1 MGLRSRVQLQA
12 ARAGARSSCRA
23 AAVRGLSARLAS
35 TARSSPRADG
45 SSLITEVERF
55 NKESAL
61 EESLTAP
68 ASWYT
73 EPDFLRLEECAALL
87 FFAQPRGDHSQRG
100 ARGLGVLR
108 RDAVFGSAW
117 MHVGHTGDVAELG
130 QFFTGKVLNQPY
142 IVVRGEEGKLVR
154 PGPMCSPPC
163 SLTH

>member
-142 IVVRGEEGKLVR
+142 IVVRGEKGKLVR
-154 PGPMCSPPC
+154 PRCVSPC